1 MTNGLRSRLDRI
13 WLVAEVLG
21 SPCKSAPERA
31 HKTGVMLV
39 SDRVS
44 NFLDRKVTY
53 SEKLSCFLQPPFRNE
68 AAKLSACL
76 LFEQP
81 LEICWTERYLQREI
95 PYRTRGLRLD
105 HFEDLTQ
112 AAFLNLECRLRV
124 SYEVS
129 RQRFQ
134 RQCSWANDSSYSR

>member
-1 MTNGLRSRLDRI
+1 MTNGLRARACSIRLTP
-13 WLVAEVLG
+13 VVLG
-21 SPCKSAPERA
+21 SPGKSAPERA

-53 SEKLSCFLQPPFRNE
+53 GEKLRCFLQPPLRNE

-81 LEICWTERYLQREI
+81 LEMM
-95 PYRTRGLRLD
+95 LD
-105 HFEDLTQ
+105 
-112 AAFLNLECRLRV
+112 
-124 SYEVS
+124 
-129 RQRFQ
+129 
-134 RQCSWANDSSYSR
+134 

>member
-1 MTNGLRSRLDRI
+1 MTNGLRARACSIRLTP
-13 WLVAEVLG
+13 VVLG
-21 SPCKSAPERA
+21 SPGKSAPERA
-31 HKTGVMLV
+31 HKTRMMAV
-39 SDRVS
+39 SDRMS
-44 NFLDRKVTY
+44 DFLDRKVTY
-53 SEKLSCFLQPPFRNE
+53 GEKLRCFLKPPFRNK
-68 AAKLSACL
+68 AAKLSASL

-105 HFEDLTQ
+105 HCDHLTE